1 MSMTRRR
8 GLRFGV
14 GGLLIV
20 GLIAVVRPWT
30 IRPIETAPGPRF
42 DAASY
47 VESSWARLLA
57 EADGTARDVAAV
69 FQTSAPDPGAADAP
83 PARQSLFV
91 RGAGVVTRVDVESRA
106 GQALVRIDGTSPPV
120 AVVVQVGPVLRGT
133 ALRDAASFIRF
144 TDFANQFDFAAV
156 SNAMNERVLATVLGH
171 VDRQALSG
179 ERVSFVGAATV
190 RRQGAETSVEIVPVT
205 LSVGRGNR

>member
-1 MSMTRRR
+1 MSMARRR
-8 GLRFGV
+8 GLRFGL
-14 GGLLIV
+14 GALLIL
-20 GLIAVVRPWT
+20 GLIGVVRPWT
-30 IRPIETAPGPRF
+30 IRPIETAPGPLF

-69 FQTSAPDPGAADAP
+69 FRASAPDPGGADAP

-91 RGAGVVTRVDVESRA
+91 RGTGVVTRVDLESRA
-106 GQALVRIDGTSPPV
+106 GQALVRIDGTSPTVTV
-120 AVVVQVGPVLRGT
+120 AIQVGPVLRGT
-133 ALRDAASFIRF
+133 ALRDAASFIHF

-156 SNAMNERVLATVLGH
+156 SNALHERVLVSVLGR

-179 ERVSFVGAATV
+179 QPLSFVGAATV
-190 RRQGAETSVEIVPVT
+190 RRQGADTTVEIVPVT
-205 LSVGRGNR
+205 LSVGRGDR